1 MEMSKMFLFKKI
13 VGPFFFPVTIILMML
28 ILGLFFLLLA
38 RKQRTGKILVLIG
51 TTFLGLLSY
60 DGVSERILKPLEYKY
75 PPLLSGQSIQNVK
88 WIVVLGGGHSSDPEL
103 PVTSQLS
110 EASLARVVEG
120 IRLHRGL
127 P

>member
-1 MEMSKMFLFKKI
+1 MFLFKKI